1 MCKQGVSL
9 CCAYHLW
16 ASPGLEDQILE
27 VSICVRRYVGMPEIV
42 EPYIIDAYPLNHLLE
57 SVGNGTGQQ
66 RLPICPKKQWL
77 ESRNITQYLGVDRG
91 TGFLVRTPRQP
102 DIL

>member
-1 MCKQGVSL
+1 M
-9 CCAYHLW
+9 
-16 ASPGLEDQILE
+16 
-27 VSICVRRYVGMPEIV
+27 RRYVGIPEIV

-66 RLPICPKKQWL
+66 RLSICPKKQWL
-77 ESRNITQYLGVDRG
+77 ESRNITQYLDADCGKD
-91 TGFLVRTPRQP
+91 FLVRMPMQP